1 VHAVNRPQG
10 MIPNIQVCNTTE
22 KHEQEDGK
30 SARKEQSMKK
40 INCKGQR

>member
-1 VHAVNRPQG
+1 

-22 KHEQEDGK
+22 KYEQEDGK
-30 SARKEQSMKK
+30 SAARKEQSMKQ